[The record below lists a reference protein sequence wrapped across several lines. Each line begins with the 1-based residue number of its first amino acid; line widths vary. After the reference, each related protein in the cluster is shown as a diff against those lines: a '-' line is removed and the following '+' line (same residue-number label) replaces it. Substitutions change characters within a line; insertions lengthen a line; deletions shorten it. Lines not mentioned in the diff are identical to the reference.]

1 VSRESTPEQIA
12 KLPGHAR
19 ALIDRLQRELLV
31 AEGRIEEAEKELA
44 GVVGDADRVWYS
56 AGWARREL
64 ERRPLP
70 NDAHVIF
77 KVGVGEVRVMIG
89 KTRKGVEFLDI
100 NADSTVVVHPR
111 ATNSVCVTHVGRFDD
126 L

>member
-1 VSRESTPEQIA
+1 MSESTPEQIE
-12 KLPGHAR
+12 KLPAHAR
-19 ALIDRLQRELLV
+19 ELIDRLRRDLRV
-31 AEGRIEEAEKELA
+31 AEQRAEELGKELA
-44 GVVGDADRVWYS
+44 GGVAEADRVFYS
-56 AGWARREL
+56 EGRGLSNVRRA
-64 ERRPLP
+64 LP
-70 NDAHVIF
+70 DNAHIVF

-89 KTRKGVEFLDI
+89 KTRKGTEFLDI

>member
-1 VSRESTPEQIA
+1 MSESTPEQIA

-19 ALIDRLQRELLV
+19 NLIDRLRRELRI
-31 AEGRIEEAEKELA
+31 AEQRIEEAEKEMSGL
-44 GVVGDADRVWYS
+44 VGDADRVFYS
-56 AGWARREL
+56 EGWALSNVKRA
-64 ERRPLP
+64 LP
-70 NDAHVIF
+70 DNAHIIF

-89 KTRKGVEFLDI
+89 KTRKGTEFLDI
-100 NADSTVVVHPR
+100 NADSTIVVHPR

>member
-1 VSRESTPEQIA
+1 VSRESTPEQIER
-12 KLPGHAR
+12 LPAHAR
-19 ALIDRLQRELLV
+19 ALIDRLKRELRV
-31 AEGRIEEAEKELA
+31 AEQRVEYLSKELT
-44 GVVGDADRVWYS
+44 GRVSEGDRVFYS
-56 AGWARREL
+56 EGWLLSNVKRA
-64 ERRPLP
+64 LP
-70 NDAHVIF
+70 NDAHVTF

-100 NADSTVVVHPR
+100 NADSTVIVHPR

>member
-1 VSRESTPEQIA
+1 VSESTPEQIA

-19 ALIDRLQRELLV
+19 NLIDRLRRDLRLAEQRVEYLN
-31 AEGRIEEAEKELA
+31 KELT
-44 GVVGDADRVWYS
+44 GRVSEGDRVSYS
-56 AGWARREL
+56 EGWALSNVKRA
-64 ERRPLP
+64 LP

-100 NADSTVVVHPR
+100 NADSTIVVHPR